1 MIDYKRL
8 PEFRVRQITRGGRWF
23 VQRKVNRAWK
33 PVSNHDTEE
42 HAESRARSELRVAM
56 RMRHDQSGDI

>member
-1 MIDYKRL
+1 MSEYKHL
-8 PEFRVRQITRGGRWF
+8 PEFRVRQITKNGRWF

-33 PVSNHDTEE
+33 PVSNHGTEE

-56 RMRHDQSGDI
+56 RKRHNNDA